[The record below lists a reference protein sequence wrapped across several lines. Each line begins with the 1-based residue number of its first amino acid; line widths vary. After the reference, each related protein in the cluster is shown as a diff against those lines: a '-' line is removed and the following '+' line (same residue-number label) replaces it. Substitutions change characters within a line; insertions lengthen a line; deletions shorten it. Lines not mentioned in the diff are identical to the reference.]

1 MLSGR
6 RLHALRN
13 ELNVLAAG
21 LLLLRRELEYSDR
34 REVHEALDRM
44 ERALGRCVDLL
55 AVSDTGPQPAG

>member
-13 ELNVLAAG
+13 ELNVLAVG

-44 ERALGRCVDLL
+44 ERGLGRCE
-55 AVSDTGPQPAG
+55 AEAQ

>member
-1 MLSGR
+1 MLSER

-13 ELNVLAAG
+13 ELNVLAVG

-34 REVHEALDRM
+34 RELHEALDRM

-55 AVSDTGPQPAG
+55 AVSDAGPQPTG

>member
-13 ELNVLAAG
+13 ELNVLVVG
-21 LLLLRRELEYSDR
+21 LLVLKRELEYSDR
-34 REVHEALDRM
+34 HELHEALDRM

-55 AVSDTGPQPAG
+55 AVPNDGPQPTG